1 MTWHSYSRIIQR
13 IFDSRGN
20 HLAMHMRKILGWIV
34 CAKRPLRWREIQ
46 GAICIDMEQQ
56 LVDYDK
62 QILDSPKGLFTALVE
77 IQADGTVEVVHGT
90 AREYASTRII
100 PERKC

>member
-1 MTWHSYSRIIQR
+1 
-13 IFDSRGN
+13 
-20 HLAMHMRKILGWIV
+20 MRQVLGWIV

-62 QILDSPKGLFTALVE
+62 QLLDSPKGLFAALVE
-77 IQADGTVEVVHGT
+77 MQADGTVELVHGT
-90 AREYASTRII
+90 AREYVSSII
-100 PERKC
+100 MPESEH